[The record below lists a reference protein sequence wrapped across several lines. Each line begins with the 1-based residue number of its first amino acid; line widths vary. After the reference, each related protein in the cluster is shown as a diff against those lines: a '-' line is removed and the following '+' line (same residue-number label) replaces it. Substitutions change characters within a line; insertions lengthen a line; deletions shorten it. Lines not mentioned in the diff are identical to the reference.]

1 MKNIIRWFILNT
13 VAANLLMV
21 FIIIA
26 GIFTLSRLRME
37 VFPDITIPI
46 INVSII
52 YPGAS
57 PEDIEKSICTKVEE
71 NISGIESVKKIRS
84 TAIESQ
90 GLIYVE
96 LLPGEDI
103 SKTKEEIV
111 TNVNSITS
119 FPDETEKPI
128 ISEFKIQSQV
138 VQVAVSG
145 DLNEES
151 LSSIAK
157 RIQDEIATLP
167 EITLTTLAGVKSKE
181 ISPINFLP
189 SLLFIN

>member
-1 MKNIIRWFILNT
+1 MFQYLTWS
-13 VAANLLMV
+13 
-21 FIIIA
+21 
-26 GIFTLSRLRME
+26 LSRR
-37 VFPDITIPI
+37 
-46 INVSII
+46 
-52 YPGAS
+52 Y
-57 PEDIEKSICTKVEE
+57 EKSICTKVEE

-103 SKTKEEIV
+103 SKAKEEII

-119 FPDETEKPI
+119 FPDEAEKPI

-138 VQVAVSG
+138 MQVAVSG

-151 LSSIAK
+151 LSIIAK
-157 RIQDEIATLP
+157 RIQDEIAT
-167 EITLTTLAGVKSKE
+167 
-181 ISPINFLP
+181 FLR
-189 SLLFIN
+189 